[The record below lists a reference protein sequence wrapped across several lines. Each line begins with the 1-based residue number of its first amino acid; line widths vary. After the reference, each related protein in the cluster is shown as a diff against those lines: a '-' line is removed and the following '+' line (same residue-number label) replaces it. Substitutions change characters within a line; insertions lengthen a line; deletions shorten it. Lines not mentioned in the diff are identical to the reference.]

1 MKAGKASW
9 LILAAGLF
17 MQILSPQLNAQ
28 ASYPEDGWW
37 WDAAASGRG
46 YFIERQK
53 DHIFIAAFIYTDE
66 GVPEWLSS
74 DGVYTPANDD
84 PDSIGSYTG
93 IVYRA
98 SNGQCIG
105 CEYIPPTVVES
116 EQIPLSITFSDNQ
129 NGVLEWFGE
138 SIHITRFFWSW
149 SDAVDQLTGTWL
161 LTRIKGNEPSG
172 QLVTIEATELPGKA
186 VISNALTGSE
196 IGSVELLAV
205 SYTHLTLPTNRVA
218 GRGGGGGGG

>member
-17 MQILSPQLNAQ
+17 MQILSTQLNAQ
-28 ASYPEDGWW
+28 DSYPEDGWW

-116 EQIPLSITFSDNQ
+116 EQSPLNITFSDNQ

-138 SIHITRFFWSW
+138 SIRRRLENQLDAAAQRVPAPEEAVKLVLEQAEAIC
-149 SDAVDQLTGTWL
+149 SD
-161 LTRIKGNEPSG
+161 I
-172 QLVTIEATELPGKA
+172 
-186 VISNALTGSE
+186 
-196 IGSVELLAV
+196 VE
-205 SYTHLTLPTNRVA
+205 
-218 GRGGGGGGG
+218 